1 MHAGPPDK
9 WKSDGTAIAGTGGRH
24 AGALLSRELESI
36 AAIRAHADQR
46 VSHHQRLLEGLV
58 DRLGRPLTLYVFLV
72 LVVGWVCLNTWWPLP
87 TPIPDEPPYFWLQG
101 VIGLMALLMT
111 TLVLITEN
119 RQSRDA
125 EHRAHLDLQVNLAT
139 EQKVAKL
146 IALIEELRRDL
157 PNVRDRRDI
166 EAEEMQSTVDP
177 EAALAEIEQIAV
189 DDERNPGVP

>member
-1 MHAGPPDK
+1 MQTWEAHAGD
-9 WKSDGTAIAGTGGRH
+9 R
-24 AGALLSRELESI
+24 LSRELDSI

-46 VSHHQRLLEGLV
+46 VGHHQRLIEGLV
-58 DRLGRPLTLYVFLV
+58 TRLGRPATLYVFLA
-72 LVVGWVCLNTWWPLP
+72 LGVGWVCLNTWWPLS

-101 VIGLMALLMT
+101 VTGLMALLMT

-125 EHRAHLDLQVNLAT
+125 QHRAHLDLQVNLAT

-157 PNVRDRRDI
+157 PNVRDRRDP
-166 EAEEMQSTVDP
+166 ESEKMQETVDP
-177 EAALAEIEQIAV
+177 ESALAEIEQIAA
-189 DDERNPGVP
+189 DERSPGAP